1 MFYQFVLRQG
11 LSNTDNF
18 DVLDWDETIQ
28 AKLDRHK
35 SYIPSRVMDNTVSP
49 TLVYSVMIIIVS
61 VVSVVNVI
69 VEV

>member
-1 MFYQFVLRQG
+1 MFLIG
-11 LSNTDNF
+11 MKL
-18 DVLDWDETIQ
+18 Q
-28 AKLDRHK
+28 AIFDRHK
-35 SYIPSRVMDNTVSP
+35 SHSPSRVMDNTVSP